1 MRLVMIF
8 RRYLSSLRATYLFML
23 CFGLLMGTVFPFYS
37 WLFFGR
43 KAFTPLYVFGC
54 LTAGFLVG
62 TFCFFIIKQVL
73 GIYLERQWQTLSRCA
88 GSRESAVASAKGDE
102 LRILMDRY
110 DTVMESVFA
119 MVTKSSR
126 LITEISPLYHRLKD
140 KSLQLVA
147 GNEQQLDKEQ
157 AARYMVHEL
166 NDFFGVLKKEIDE
179 MCARTEERAS
189 ISTEMSATNDSIADS
204 IHNYSAAVTET
215 STSIEQMA
223 ASIRENAGNVQDL
236 TLSTEQTA
244 SSITQI
250 SAAIVNVRDNAQRTA
265 ECSEKVRRQAA
276 EGMATMAETIAAMM
290 NIDESSTE
298 TFDAIQKLAQ
308 HTSRVGEVLNIIKD
322 VVDQTNLLSL
332 NASIIAAQAGE
343 HGRAFA
349 VVAEEVRTLARR
361 TSHSASEIDELVKNI
376 QAESAA
382 AGNAVSRGMEKV
394 AEGVRIS
401 GMTDEVLQ
409 RIEESA
415 AEASRMVQKIANA
428 TMEQADGSRLITE
441 EAEKNLD
448 RVTQINRAIQE
459 QEQGIVQIV
468 SSLEQM
474 GDLVRKTASATQ
486 EQARGNKLY
495 LQSVLEDNSLMKNLR
510 NTCDQQIMLGE
521 SLLSSVLEAGK
532 VFETNA
538 LEAKLTTEEVEAL
551 TVLTDQLNKELA
563 AFQSA

>member
-1 MRLVMIF
+1 MLF

-23 CFGLLMGTVFPFYS
+23 CFGLLMGIIFPFYS

-43 KAFTPLYVFGC
+43 AAFNPLYVVGC

-62 TFCFFIIKQVL
+62 TFCFFIIRQVL
-73 GIYLERQWQTLSRCA
+73 GIYLERQWQTLGRCT
-88 GSRESAVASAKGDE
+88 GSEGTAITSTNGDE
-102 LRILMDRY
+102 LQTLMDRY
-110 DTVMESVFA
+110 DTVMESVFN
-119 MVTKSSR
+119 MVSRSSR
-126 LITEISPLYHRLKD
+126 LITEISPLHHRLMD
-140 KSLQLVA
+140 KSQELVA
-147 GNEQQLDKEQ
+147 GNEEQLDKEQ
-157 AARYMVHEL
+157 STRYMVEEL
-166 NDFFGVLKKEIDE
+166 NDFFGVLKSEIDM

-189 ISTEMSATNDSIADS
+189 ISTEMSATTDSIAGS
-204 IHNYSAAVTET
+204 IRDYAAAVTET
-215 STSIEQMA
+215 SAAIEEMA
-223 ASIRENAGNVQDL
+223 ASIRENAGSVQNL

-250 SAAIVNVRDNAQRTA
+250 SAAIVNVRDNTQRTA

-298 TFDAIQKLAQ
+298 TFEAIRKLSQ
-308 HTSRVGEVLNIIKD
+308 HTSRVGEVLNIIKG

-343 HGRAFA
+343 HGRAFS

-361 TSHSASEIDELVKNI
+361 TSHSASEIDDLIKNI

-401 GMTDEVLQ
+401 GRTDEVLQ

-415 AEASRMVQKIANA
+415 AEASRMVQKIASA

-448 RVTQINRAIQE
+448 RVTQINRAIKE
-459 QEQGIVQIV
+459 QEHGIIQIV
-468 SSLEQM
+468 ASLEQM
-474 GDLVRKTASATQ
+474 AMLAQKSTVATQ

-495 LQSVLEDNSLMKNLR
+495 LQSVLEDNSLMKKLR
-510 NTCDQQIMLGE
+510 TTCDQQIMLGE
-521 SLLSSVLEAGK
+521 SLLSSVQEAGK
-532 VFETNA
+532 VFESNA
-538 LEAKLTTEEVEAL
+538 QEAKLTTDEVE
-551 TVLTDQLNKELA
+551 TITGLTDQLKQELA
-563 AFQSA
+563 AFRSA